1 MIIFAGD
8 DLLDR
13 NYDSAIHHVTD
24 VLSEIT
30 FYTYLARRTDKA
42 VLCKHVRPTWVPGQ
56 YPRSIQR
63 MQVKQEFFNLGFLI
77 NLALK

>member
-63 MQVKQEFFNLGFLI
+63 MQVKLEFFNLGFPLFW
-77 NLALK
+77 